1 MASPNFFL
9 SLSPNYMFM
18 KNIHV
23 LSTDKETI
31 LHYDHTGLFLSRN
44 YQLSNTINSI
54 VQGRNIYI
62 TSDTADIYDNDYIIT
77 KDGRLVQVSFLL
89 SSDLDGASKVIL
101 TTDTDL
107 LKDNIQ
113 KINSEFLVWF
123 VNNPSCEY
131 VQVEINYKKFK
142 KGNITLSN
150 CYELIIPK
158 EIKCYDKFN
167 QRLSEGDYVDVQKD
181 GPHQIYK
188 KEDGQLYFKPY
199 GQEDKV
205 SSYFSNDMVK
215 CDSEGNWITNDR
227 YEETEDVIGRTYFD
241 ILKQEAIEE
250 EMEEYDFEENL
261 ENAAKKY
268 WETNK
273 FKSDYPHCP
282 LSFKDGAK
290 WYQEQD
296 KLSEWN
302 IRQEEQ
308 FNCNLKLIGEFGA
321 GYDAGY
327 AEAEKELFSKEEV
340 LEQLNLLYSM
350 KNALVDTFTDDND
363 YITMKWFEQF
373 NK

>member
-1 MASPNFFL
+1 
-9 SLSPNYMFM
+9 M

-23 LSTDKETI
+23 LLTDKETI

-89 SSDLDGASKVIL
+89 SSDLEGASKVIL

-188 KEDGQLYFKPY
+188 KEDGQ
-199 GQEDKV
+199 EDKV

-241 ILKQEAIEE
+241 ILKQESIEE

-261 ENAAKKY
+261 ENASKKY

-350 KNALVDTFTDDND
+350 KNSLVDTFTDKND

-373 NK
+373 K

>member
-1 MASPNFFL
+1 
-9 SLSPNYMFM
+9 M

-23 LSTDKETI
+23 ISTDKETI
-31 LHYDHTGLFLSRN
+31 LHYDHTGLFLSLN

-62 TSDTADIYDNDYIIT
+62 TSDTADINDNDYIIT
-77 KDGRLVQVSFLL
+77 KDGRLVQVSYLL

-107 LKDNIQ
+107 LKENVQ
-113 KINSEFLVWF
+113 KINSKFLVWF

-150 CYELIIPK
+150 CYELIIPNENINFDK
-158 EIKCYDKFN
+158 IRELCDYCGNQHIDYACDEQIETIK
-167 QRLSEGDYVDVQKD
+167 
-181 GPHQIYK
+181 
-188 KEDGQLYFKPY
+188 
-199 GQEDKV
+199 
-205 SSYFSNDMVK
+205 SNIGE
-215 CDSEGNWITNDR
+215 S
-227 YEETEDVIGRTYFD
+227 EDVIGRTYFD

-268 WETNK
+268 WESNK

-327 AEAEKELFSKEEV
+327 AEAEKELFSKEE
-340 LEQLNLLYSM
+340 LHNAFYNGWIYRGDNYTFPKAKEEWIKNL
-350 KNALVDTFTDDND
+350 
-363 YITMKWFEQF
+363 F